1 MQKVILS
8 LLLAMFVQAA
18 LPAQNPLPIGRW
30 RSHLPYSAGKFVTQ
44 SKDKIYFS
52 TDFSI
57 VSIDKAEMSVE
68 LLDKTKSLSGVGIEF
83 IRYNPFSDILIV
95 VYKDAVIDLIGAGG
109 EVVTMAQIRNFSN
122 FTGEKKVND
131 LYIENDS
138 IVYLAANYGLSMIN
152 IFAGE
157 FSFTTFTGIS
167 VDYVH
172 LFDGDI
178 YASTAEG
185 VYRAP
190 AAGNVNL
197 ADFGNW
203 KLLGSEE
210 GFPSDYSPSALASYQ
225 GALYVGVNDS
235 LFRYEG
241 NALAFVHYEPGSTL
255 EFLTAEGADLLAGF
269 RPGRIVYFRPDGFT
283 GILPGECVQ
292 TPNYAVEDGQGRIWI
307 GNERAGSGFQMLTQ
321 DFLGECVTINLN
333 SPYSEAVW
341 DMAIHNGRL
350 WMASGGLDQ
359 TLSARF
365 LPDGFASFIDGQW
378 TVYNRDTRQE
388 LKGEDPA
395 SNDDDIQVF
404 VAAAVNPANG
414 KAYMGSFIEGL
425 VEIDGDKITQYK
437 ETNSSLQRAQGDP
450 RVRVGGLAFDA
461 DNTLWVANNF
471 VERPLSALLPDGS
484 WKSFAMPGCNQNQVL
499 DIAVDGSGFKWMRL
513 GNNSAGLMA
522 FDEGNIDDPND
533 DRCRV
538 FTSNN
543 SNLPSNN
550 VNCLVAD
557 LEGDIWV
564 GTTEG
569 VTIFECGGSAFD
581 DACQGSRRIVE
592 VDGFGAYLLESETVQ
607 AIAVDGANR
616 KWVGTKNG
624 VFVLSPNGEEQIARF
639 TKSNSP
645 LFDNDI
651 LDIAINPDNG
661 EVFIGTITGLI
672 SYQSDAVAGGRAHL
686 PEVTVYPN
694 PIREDYDGPIAIK
707 GLARDANV
715 KITDV
720 NGKLVYETQALG
732 GQAIWDGRD
741 YNGRRV
747 NTGVYLVF
755 SSSNPRF
762 AGFSGKA
769 DAAVAKI
776 LVVNSN
782 RY

>member
-1 MQKVILS
+1 MQKVLLS
-8 LLLAMFVQAA
+8 LL
-18 LPAQNPLPIGRW
+18 PAFLIQLCLTAQTPLPIGQW

-44 SKDKIYFS
+44 SKDKAYYS
-52 TDFSI
+52 TDFSL
-57 VSIDKAEMSVE
+57 VSIDKADMSAE
-68 LLDKTKSLSGVGIEF
+68 LLDKTKGLSGVGIEF
-83 IRYNPFSDILIV
+83 IRYNTFSDILIV
-95 VYKDAVIDLIGAGG
+95 VYKDAVIDLIKPDG
-109 EVVTMAQIRNFSN
+109 EIVTMAQIRNFSN
-122 FTGEKKVND
+122 FTGEKKVNE
-131 LYIENDS
+131 LYVANDS
-138 IVYLAANYGLSMIN
+138 IVYLAANYGVSMIN
-152 IFAGE
+152 IFANE
-157 FSFTTFTGIS
+157 FAFTTFTGIS
-167 VDYVH
+167 VGYVH
-172 LFDGDI
+172 LFAGYI

-185 VYRAP
+185 IYRAP
-190 AAGNVNL
+190 AGGAVNL

-203 KLLGSEE
+203 KLLGPEE
-210 GFPSDYSPSALASYQ
+210 GFPSDYSPGPVTEYQ
-225 GALYVGVNDS
+225 GALYVGVNDT
-235 LFRYEG
+235 LFRYEN
-241 NALAFVHYEPGSTL
+241 NALDFVHYEFGSTL
-255 EFLTAEGADLLAGF
+255 QFLTAEGRDLLAGF
-269 RPGRIVYFRPDGFT
+269 RPGRIVYFRPDGFM

-292 TPNYAVEDGQGRIWI
+292 TPNYAIEDEQGRIWI
-307 GNERAGSGFQMLTQ
+307 GNDRAGSGFQMLTQ
-321 DFLGECVTINLN
+321 DFLGDCITININ

-341 DMAIHNGRL
+341 DMAIHEGKL
-350 WMASGGLDQ
+350 WLASGGLDQ

-365 LPDGFASFIDGQW
+365 IPDGFASFMDGQW
-378 TVYNRDTRQE
+378 AVYNRDTREE
-388 LKGEDPA
+388 LKGEDLN

-414 KAYMGSFIEGL
+414 KAYIGSFIEGL
-425 VEIDGDKITQYK
+425 VEVDGDKITQYK
-437 ETNSSLQRAQGDP
+437 ETNSTLQRAQGDP
-450 RVRVGGLAFDA
+450 RIRVGGLAFDA
-461 DNTLWVANNF
+461 DNNLWVANNST
-471 VERPLSALLPDGS
+471 ERPLSVMLPDGS
-484 WKSFAMPGCNQNQVL
+484 WKSFVMPNCNQNQVF
-499 DIAVDGSGFKWMRL
+499 DIAVDGSGYKWMRL
-513 GNNSAGLMA
+513 GNNSAGLLL
-522 FDEGNIDDPND
+522 FDEGDIDDPND

-569 VTIFECGGSAFD
+569 VTIFECGNSAFE

-607 AIAVDGANR
+607 TIAVDGANR

-639 TKSNSP
+639 TEDNSP
-645 LFDNDI
+645 LFDNDVV
-651 LDIAINPDNG
+651 DIAINADNG

-672 SYQSDAVAGGRAHL
+672 SYQSDAVSGGRVHKSKL
-686 PEVTVYPN
+686 TVYPN
-694 PIREDYDGPIAIK
+694 PVREDYDGPIAIK

-755 SSSNPRF
+755 STSNPRY

-769 DAAVAKI
+769 DAAVTKI
-776 LVVNSN
+776 LVVKGE
-782 RY
+782 